1 MFGLVLLVLAM
12 CGGIIANAVLYSEH
26 FSNAYAFFFFAFKI
40 IIPKRWK
47 QLGVNLMEL
56 LC

>member
-1 MFGLVLLVLAM
+1 MFGLVMLVLAM

-26 FSNAYAFFFFAFKI
+26 FSNAYAFFFAFKI

-47 QLGVNLMEL
+47 QLGVNLEL